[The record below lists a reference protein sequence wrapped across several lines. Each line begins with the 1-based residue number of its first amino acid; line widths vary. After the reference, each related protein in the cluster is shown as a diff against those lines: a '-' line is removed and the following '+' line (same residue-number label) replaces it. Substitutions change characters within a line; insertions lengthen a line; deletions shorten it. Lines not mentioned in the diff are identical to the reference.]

1 MNKYRILLIYVVIVS
16 AMVALG
22 FWLLKSSE
30 KQTANLPGQ
39 TFPNLGQEHI
49 TQASTDHKPYNS
61 NPPTSGPHWPQP
73 ANWGAYSTTQADEQM
88 VHNLEHGGIWISY
101 KPGRVDKNTINPLD
115 DFAMRYPLIIVEP
128 RAPDDTATALPALT
142 QLQNLDKYNEPP
154 TLE

>member
-22 FWLLKSSE
+22 FWLFKSSE

-88 VHNLEHGGIWISY
+88 NHNLEHSGFFISY
-101 KPGRVDKNTINPLD
+101 KPSMYIKYIHNI
-115 DFAMRYPLIIVEP
+115 
-128 RAPDDTATALPALT
+128 LT
-142 QLQNLDKYNEPP
+142 
-154 TLE
+154 